1 MPITCLNHRC
11 GMRLFQWKYKI
22 ILATSLK
29 ELGVE
34 VNELLERDYKD
45 TEVDLYVSSGRWQ
58 CFGAFF
64 KEEDR
69 WLQAVVF
76 VQAEE

>member
-1 MPITCLNHRC
+1 
-11 GMRLFQWKYKI
+11 
-22 ILATSLK
+22 
-29 ELGVE
+29 
-34 VNELLERDYKD
+34 LLERDYKD
-45 TEVDLYVSSGRWQ
+45 TEVYLYVSAGRWQ
-58 CFGAFF
+58 CFGSPI

>member
-1 MPITCLNHRC
+1 MSIICLNHRF
-11 GMRLFQWKYKI
+11 GMRLLQWKYKI

-45 TEVDLYVSSGRWQ
+45 TEVYLYISSGRWQ
-58 CFGAFF
+58 FFGTPF
-64 KEEDR
+64 KEEGR

>member
-1 MPITCLNHRC
+1 
-11 GMRLFQWKYKI
+11 MRLFQWKYKI

-45 TEVDLYVSSGRWQ
+45 TELDLYVSSGRWQ

-69 WLQAVVF
+69 WLQAVAF